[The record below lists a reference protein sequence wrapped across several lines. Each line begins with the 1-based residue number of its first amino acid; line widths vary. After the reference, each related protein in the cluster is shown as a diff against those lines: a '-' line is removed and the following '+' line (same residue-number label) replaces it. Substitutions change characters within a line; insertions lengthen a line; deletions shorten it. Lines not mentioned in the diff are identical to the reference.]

1 MRFQKLSQGV
11 SSLEMGEKKKIK
23 KLRRRLEELE
33 AEKAQ
38 TRNYLLWGALV
49 LIGITIV
56 VSGDTTP
63 GGYW

>member
-1 MRFQKLSQGV
+1 
-11 SSLEMGEKKKIK
+11 MGKEKNIK
-23 KLRRRLEELE
+23 KLQRQLEGLEE
-33 AEKAQ
+33 EKAQ

-49 LIGITIV
+49 LICIAIV

>member
-1 MRFQKLSQGV
+1 
-11 SSLEMGEKKKIK
+11 MGKKKKIK
-23 KLRRRLEELE
+23 KLQRRLEELE
-33 AEKAQ
+33 AEKVQ